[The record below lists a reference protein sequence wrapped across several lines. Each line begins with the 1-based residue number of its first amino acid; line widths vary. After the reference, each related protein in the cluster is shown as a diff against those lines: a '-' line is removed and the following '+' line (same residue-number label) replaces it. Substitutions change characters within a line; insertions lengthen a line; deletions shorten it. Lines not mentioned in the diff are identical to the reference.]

1 MLIIKPQEF
10 LRKLIIAGEGMPII
24 SISMDEE
31 TLSELGKMEKSLG
44 FSGRS
49 EALRAG
55 VRSLLSEN
63 RSAEKLSGRVKAVL
77 LLVHDE
83 KAEARA
89 SELKHEYGDIVST
102 QIHSHLKGEKCLEVF
117 ILDGDAPRIKSMY
130 KAAQS
135 SRKMEYAKIVVP

>member
-1 MLIIKPQEF
+1 
-10 LRKLIIAGEGMPII
+10 MPIV

-31 TLSELGKMEKSLG
+31 TFSELDRMQKSLG

-55 VRSLLSEN
+55 MRCLVSEN
-63 RSAEKLSGRVKAVL
+63 KAAEGLAGKVKAVL

-83 KAEARA
+83 RAESKA
-89 SELKHEYGDIVST
+89 SELKHEYGDIVSA

-117 ILDGDAPRIKSMY
+117 ILAGDAPRIKGMY

-135 SRKMEYAKIVVP
+135 SRRMEYAKLVVP